1 MLRKLCGVIFIMI
14 SFSSQSKPSSNKV
27 LIAGEHIIPGNPWR
41 TEFVQRQYKIA
52 YEWAMQEHLKKHPKS
67 EVEVRFSFDEGPHQ
81 SFDKAKKEGA
91 FGVIGYLYSSD
102 AIEAANVAQKKQIPF
117 LSPVSPLKGLRNDFS
132 HSLAANHDD
141 LEKALESL
149 KKDFNHPSVV
159 LAPRTAL
166 TNFEFNRIFEE
177 VFDVLASLRGQAIKM
192 WEKLE
197 IFLEEHTQN
206 GKVNILLGGY
216 AFEQMDLVVFLN
228 KTPFRDKVNFIAN
241 PQWNYN
247 PTSLGLNLTQ
257 DMDNF
262 YLFSDYFE
270 PEDLASDS
278 PYRLLSEK
286 VAKEPMIDGRSINEP
301 IVYAL
306 TDMFSI
312 ALEQAEHAESRADYG
327 KRMASYQHQGVLGNY
342 DIKDHYSTRKVY
354 LGKWT
359 GKKIEQ
365 QKLL

>member
-1 MLRKLCGVIFIMI
+1 MTSLAA
-14 SFSSQSKPSSNKV
+14 QSKGNSPKV
-27 LIAGEHIIPGNPWR
+27 LIAAEHIVPGNPWR
-41 TEFVQRQYKIA
+41 TKFVQRQYEIA
-52 YEWAMQEHLKKHPKS
+52 LEWAMQEHLKKCPKS
-67 EVEVRFSFDEGPHQ
+67 QVEIRFSFDEGPHQ
-81 SFDKAKKEGA
+81 SFARAGKEDA

-102 AIEAANVAQKKQIPF
+102 AIEAAHVAQKKEISYV
-117 LSPVSPLKGLRNDFS
+117 SPVSPLKGLRNDFS

-166 TNFEFNRIFEE
+166 TNFEFNRIFQEAFQ
-177 VFDVLASLRGQAIKM
+177 VVASLRGQAIKM
-192 WEKLE
+192 WGKLE
-197 IFLEEHTQN
+197 DLLKEHTKK

-228 KTPFRDKVNFIAN
+228 KTPFRDKINFIAN

-247 PTSLGLNLTQ
+247 PTSLGLNLPS
-257 DMDNF
+257 DVDNF

-270 PEDLASDS
+270 PDLLTPDS
-278 PYRLLSEK
+278 PYKLFSGK
-286 VAKEPMIDGRSINEP
+286 VAKEPKIDGRSINEP

-312 ALEQAEHAESRADYG
+312 ALEHAELSESKEEYA
-327 KRMASYQHQGVLGNY
+327 KNMKNYQHQGLLGSYN
-342 DIKDHYSTRKVY
+342 ISAHHSTRKVY

-359 GKKIEQ
+359 GKKIER